1 MLVDDNSFSLVSED
15 DAVGGYIATKE
26 EERLSREHGA
36 LILEGDGS
44 DGDGECDG
52 GEPSVLSIPD
62 SVLLPSELTIRAGA
76 QSQEDEVAG
85 INRRSLK
92 SRVPGWLLLPV
103 LLLVAISSCALRS
116 RTSWKNEALRLN
128 AEIIRQRKLAL
139 LSTASLLNE
148 RKGLN
153 ERLEQCTAEKA
164 ERSSFKNDDDK
175 ASAFMPDRTEDDDAV
190 LKLKNCYF
198 EASVSLGHCS
208 RQWQKW
214 WEDEKPASQDGG
226 ENNFDDDDSFTFA
239 MSKLMDKVAQGV
251 KEGTNNFIDSSAQS
265 LDRFRETL
273 DLEHLWRTENL
284 AD

>member
-1 MLVDDNSFSLVSED
+1 M
-15 DAVGGYIATKE
+15 T
-26 EERLSREHGA
+26 REHGA
-36 LILEGDGS
+36 LILEGDGDGS

-76 QSQEDEVAG
+76 QSQEDG
-85 INRRSLK
+85 RSLK

-116 RTSWKNEALRLN
+116 RSAWKNEALRLN
-128 AEIIRQRKLAL
+128 AEIIGQRKLAL

-164 ERSSFKNDDDK
+164 ERSSFKHNNDK
-175 ASAFMPDRTEDDDAV
+175 AFMPDRTEGDDAF

-226 ENNFDDDDSFTFA
+226 ENYFDDDDSFTFA
-239 MSKLMDKVAQGV
+239 MSKLMDKVTQGV

-265 LDRFRETL
+265 LDRRL
-273 DLEHLWRTENL
+273 MQKQKRRCNL
-284 AD
+284 KHNYPGVSLLLS